1 MKFKRG
7 QSMCNLTNTNY
18 ANSAISVN
26 SIHKLEPFPLI
37 NDLLSSTVKVPVF
50 LSHVPHNAILKHKE
64 SSTNGSP
71 LENTVFDIYG
81 HDDSPRAKTIHVIMR
96 PEVDGEQVKLTEQ
109 EKKNIKKQLKN
120 VF

>member
-1 MKFKRG
+1 
-7 QSMCNLTNTNY
+7 MCNLTTTNS
-18 ANSAISVN
+18 ANSAISAH
-26 SIHKLEPFPLI
+26 SIHKLEPFPPIEELKEQI
-37 NDLLSSTVKVPVF
+37 ISNTVKVPVF
-50 LSHVPHNAILKHKE
+50 LSHPPHNAILKHKE

-71 LENTVFDIYG
+71 LDNTVFDTYG